1 MRRRT
6 DGKNRLLA
14 DLDAELEL
22 QVAENLLD
30 EAVNLV
36 GGQRL
41 VSGLEGQAERH
52 ALLVRAEL
60 FAACG
65 FNVTQRRAYDAARR
79 EYYRQQKN
87 AENY

>member
-1 MRRRT
+1 MFNHEYCVNWQADYDVCACFGNCEGVKDYT
-6 DGKNRLLA
+6 D
-14 DLDAELEL
+14 
-22 QVAENLLD
+22 
-30 EAVNLV
+30 
-36 GGQRL
+36 
-41 VSGLEGQAERH
+41 
-52 ALLVRAEL
+52 RAEL